1 MIPKTTTIGSYPAF
15 PRAEDVEYFYTIS
28 SHGLAGEV
36 VDPYLGSIEESLND
50 LTSAGIEVPST
61 GQTRSDLYALFLDP
75 KFVKGITWDGAEVS
89 VSDRIERSGSIRLSD
104 VVHARSVL
112 PSYFELKEPL
122 TDAYTLAR
130 FSKIHTA
137 AYQDTKDLAHDIN
150 RKIIIPE
157 IESLQKSGAVSY
169 LQLDSPTIASESST
183 PDYVLDLYEEAAAVA
198 KLPLVLHVCGDTS
211 RIFGMLSKADVDV
224 LSLDFYHYPKLFDE
238 ATARSYDQKI
248 GLGCTDS
255 QNPRIEPAEDTR
267 HLIEYARSRLGDDRI
282 EFVHPH
288 CGQRNLN
295 RETAYAKNVNLCLAR
310 DDAYN
315 GEAEEAT
322 RSRLKEK
329 EYDPKGYFLVSVK
342 GETKEIFVTYYSYK
356 HQIVRRYRS
365 RFAERIFQ
373 SLNEEADNLG
383 ISRRHLAYLT
393 LELGR
398 AEALLSS
405 GQVFRQ
411 RVVE

>member
-15 PRAEDVEYFYTIS
+15 PRPEDVEYYYTIS
-28 SHGLAGEV
+28 SHGLGEEV
-36 VDPYLGSIEESLND
+36 VDPYLWSIEECLND
-50 LTSAGIEVPST
+50 FTSSGIEVPST
-61 GQTRSDLYALFLDP
+61 GQTRGDLYSLFLDHR
-75 KFVKGITWDGAEVS
+75 FVRGISWEGAEAS
-89 VSDRIERSGSIRLSD
+89 VNAKIERLSSIRLSD
-104 VVHARSVL
+104 VLHARSVL
-112 PSYFELKEPL
+112 PSHFELKEPL

-130 FSKIHTA
+130 FSKIHTS
-137 AYQDTKDLAHDIN
+137 AYQDTRELANDIN

-157 IESLQKSGAVSY
+157 LESLQKGGAVSY
-169 LQLDSPTIASESST
+169 LQLDSPTIASESSP
-183 PDYVLDLYEEAAAVA
+183 PDYILDLYEEAAAAA
-198 KLPLVLHVCGDTS
+198 KLPLVLHVCGDTA
-211 RIFGMLSKADVDV
+211 RIFGMLTKAKVSV

-238 ATARSYDQKI
+238 ASSRSYDQKI
-248 GLGCTDS
+248 GLGCSDS
-255 QNPRIEPAEDTR
+255 QNPRVDSVDETR
-267 HLIEYARSRLGDDRI
+267 HLIEYARSRFGEERI

-295 RETAYAKNVNLCLAR
+295 REAAYEKNVNLTLAR

-315 GEAEEAT
+315 GGAEEAM
-322 RSRLKEK
+322 RSRLKTK

-342 GETKEIFVTYYSYK
+342 RETKEIFVTYYSYK
-356 HQIVRRYRS
+356 HQILRRYRS

-373 SLNEEADNLG
+373 SLNDEADELG

-398 AEALLSS
+398 AEASLATAQS
-405 GQVFRQ
+405 FRQ

>member
-1 MIPKTTTIGSYPAF
+1 VIPKTTTIGSYPAF
-15 PRAEDVEYFYTIS
+15 PRPEDVEYYYTIS
-28 SHGLAGEV
+28 SHGLGDEV
-36 VDPYLGSIEESLND
+36 VDPYLWSVEECLND
-50 LTSAGIEVPST
+50 FTSSGIEVPST
-61 GQTRSDLYALFLDP
+61 GQTRGDLYSLFLDP
-75 KFVKGITWDGAEVS
+75 KFVGGVSWDGAEAS
-89 VSDRIERSGSIRLSD
+89 VNDKIERLGGVRLSD
-104 VVHARSVL
+104 VQYARSVL
-112 PSYFELKEPL
+112 PSHFELKEPL

-130 FSKIHTA
+130 FSKIHTSS
-137 AYQDTKDLAHDIN
+137 YSDTRELAKDIN

-157 IESLQKSGAVSY
+157 LESLQKSGAVSY

-183 PDYVLDLYEEAAAVA
+183 PDYILDLYEEAAAAA
-198 KLPLVLHVCGDTS
+198 KIPLVLHVCGDTA
-211 RIFGMLSKADVDV
+211 RIFGMLTKAKVHV

-238 ATARSYDQKI
+238 ASARSYDQRI
-248 GLGCTDS
+248 GLGCSDS
-255 QNPRIEPAEDTR
+255 QNPRIDSVEDIR
-267 HLIEYARSRLGDDRI
+267 RLIEYARSRFGEDRV

-295 RETAYAKNVNLCLAR
+295 REAAYEKNVNLVLAR

-322 RSRLKEK
+322 RSRLKTK

-342 GETKEIFVTYYSYK
+342 RETKEIFVTYYSYK
-356 HQIVRRYRS
+356 HQVIRRYRS

-373 SLNEEADNLG
+373 SLNEEADGLG

-398 AEALLSS
+398 AEASLTTA
-405 GQVFRQ
+405 QVFRQ
-411 RVVE
+411 KVVE